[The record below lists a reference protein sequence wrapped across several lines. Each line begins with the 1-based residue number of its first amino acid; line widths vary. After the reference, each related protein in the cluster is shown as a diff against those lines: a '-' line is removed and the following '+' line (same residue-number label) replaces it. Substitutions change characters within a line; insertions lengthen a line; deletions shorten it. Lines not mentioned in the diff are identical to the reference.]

1 MDRVERLMATT
12 DLETLE
18 RGLRDA
24 LEVTARLRE
33 LLEDKPRPD
42 AAAGDVRPI
51 RVALADDDPVVRM
64 ALSAVVRD
72 EPGLELVGAAEDTDG
87 AVALAEA
94 EDPDVIVVDLQ
105 MPGGGGGRATA
116 LILERTSA
124 RVVALSAHDDEAA
137 RLEMQRAGAVGY
149 LVKGCSR
156 DEIVSA
162 LRSAVRW

>member
-1 MDRVERLMATT
+1 MDRVERLLATT

-33 LLEDKPRPD
+33 LLGKEPRPQPP
-42 AAAGDVRPI
+42 AAAPI
-51 RVALADDDPVVRM
+51 RVALADDDPLVRM
-64 ALSAVVRD
+64 ALSTVVRD

-94 EDPDVIVVDLQ
+94 EDPDVIVLDLQ

-124 RVVALSAHDDEAA
+124 RVVALSVHDDEAA
-137 RLEMQRAGAVGY
+137 RLDMQRAGAVGY

-156 DEIVSA
+156 EEIVSA